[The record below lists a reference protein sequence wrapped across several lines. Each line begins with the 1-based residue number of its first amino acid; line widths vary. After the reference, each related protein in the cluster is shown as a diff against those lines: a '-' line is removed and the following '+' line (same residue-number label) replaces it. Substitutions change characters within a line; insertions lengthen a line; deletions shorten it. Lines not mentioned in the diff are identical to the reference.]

1 MRRMNATSILG
12 SVMHI
17 AQPPQTEQ
25 RKTLAISAFETHFVS
40 CVLHDCP
47 MAAVHPCKRLETTY
61 HFALIPSWFGFFSSS
76 SSSRFRVGLVNCI
89 PNIVDDVVNDRVFV
103 VRTNEL
109 CVCVRRLLEWPFLVA
124 VNKSQNTKERF
135 PEWKKHT
142 PREWPC
148 SLHAIFQSEHRLV
161 CGSL

>member
-1 MRRMNATSILG
+1 
-12 SVMHI
+12 MHI

-25 RKTLAISAFETHFVS
+25 RKTLAISAFDTHFVS

-109 CVCVRRLLEWPFLVA
+109 CVCVCGDYSSDHFWLQLINRKTRKSDFQNEKSTHLVNGP
-124 VNKSQNTKERF
+124 VVYMQFFNLN
-135 PEWKKHT
+135 
-142 PREWPC
+142 
-148 SLHAIFQSEHRLV
+148 IV
-161 CGSL
+161 